1 MTTVSNC
8 NATGKHVAS
17 YKSFTYCL
25 LLYII
30 IHNCLRYDRN
40 SIIIT
45 FIVVVIMQ
53 IIIYGT
59 QLQYITV
66 IATIIVKKVLN
77 SNRTHLCY
85 SQIHKDRYTHGQY
98 RYLLCPTQHTHTHT
112 PHMSKQRGAELI

>member
-1 MTTVSNC
+1 MLFVTKNCTVNDLRGSTLTDNASMTTVRNC
-8 NATGKHVAS
+8 NATGKHVAC
-17 YKSFTYCL
+17 YKSFTDCL
-25 LLYII
+25 LLYMI
-30 IHNCLRYDRN
+30 IHIFLRYDRN

-66 IATIIVKKVLN
+66 IATIIVKNVLN

-85 SQIHKDRYTHGQY
+85 SQIHKDTNV
-98 RYLLCPTQHTHTHT
+98 
-112 PHMSKQRGAELI
+112 